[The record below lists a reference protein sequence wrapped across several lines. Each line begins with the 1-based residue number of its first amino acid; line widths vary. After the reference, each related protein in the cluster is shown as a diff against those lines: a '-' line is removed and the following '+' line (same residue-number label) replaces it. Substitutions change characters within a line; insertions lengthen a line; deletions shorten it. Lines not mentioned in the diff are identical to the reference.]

1 MPLRPADLLRDRYR
15 IMGELGRGVGGIV
28 YRAFDEKANVD
39 CVLQEIELDASLT
52 LTQFEQTAERLT
64 SLQNPNIARVL
75 EYFATE
81 QAGYL
86 VVEFVV
92 GESARQWLI
101 INGRPLAE
109 EDVVRWAHEALGA
122 LMYLSR
128 RVPPISHGNLKAGNL
143 RITPQGQ
150 LKLVNFGLNP
160 AMTLGTSPLSP
171 PELASQRTKGLRDDL
186 YALGGALYTL
196 LTGQTITHPRLL
208 VPVRQINP
216 AISEATAQAVERAL
230 SQRAELRFNT
240 PAEFAAAL
248 ATKFDSAP
256 EKPRHDSDVEKRPAE
271 AKPSITLNWR
281 WIVAGLSLVIG
292 FGLLGLLWARDY
304 NARALSVLTPV
315 IEATTPTPQP
325 SATSIPASEVA
336 PTAQPSVTLP
346 PATDTLPP
354 PTPAPPTA
362 TLTPTVV
369 QTGGNQIAFVSER
382 LGAPQVFLMNADGT
396 NQRPLTNQPGGA
408 CQPVWSPDGTQL
420 LFISPCA
427 RKAATYREAALYR
440 IKADGSEAT
449 LLLQLEG
456 GVFDVSW
463 SQSGLAFVSFVSTR
477 PQIFYADANGQN
489 VRRLSVPSAS
499 DRQPTWSPDGQRLV
513 FLNVSRVPDQSILY
527 WMNSDG
533 SYEGTSPLQVTR
545 DLEATQPAWSPDG
558 RLIAFVAD
566 GLLYVVEWDK
576 LGFGAQRLTTLRP
589 NEKPSWSPDGQWL
602 TFESLRD
609 DPFSP
614 DIYRISLSGEP
625 ATRLT
630 TDPAKDYQPAWQP

>member
-28 YRAFDEKANVD
+28 YRAFDEQANAD
-39 CVLQEIELDASLT
+39 CVLQEIELDATLT
-52 LTQFEQTAERLT
+52 LAQFEQTAERLA

-75 EYFATE
+75 EYFAVE

-86 VVEFVV
+86 AVEFVA

-128 RVPPISHGNLKAGNL
+128 RVPPVSHGNLKAGNL
-143 RITPQGQ
+143 RITPKGQ

-160 AMTLGTSPLSP
+160 AMAFGTSPLSP

-208 VPVRQINP
+208 IPVRQINP

-248 ATKFDSAP
+248 VTKFEPTP
-256 EKPRHDSDVEKRPAE
+256 EKQRSDFDPEKKRVVT
-271 AKPSITLNWR
+271 KPTTALNWR
-281 WIVAGLSLVIG
+281 WIAAGLSLVFG

-304 NARALSVLTPV
+304 NTRPL
-315 IEATTPTPQP
+315 TTPTLVAVATTTAVQP
-325 SATSIPASEVA
+325 SETAFLSEAA
-336 PTAQPSVTLP
+336 PTVEPTFTA
-346 PATDTLPP
+346 PP
-354 PTPAPPTA
+354 PTHTPLPPTPVPA
-362 TLTPTVV
+362 TATVLPTIAPAAEK
-369 QTGGNQIAFVSER
+369 QIAFVSER
-382 LGAPQVFLMNADGT
+382 LGEPQVFLMNADGT
-396 NQRPLTNQPGGA
+396 NQRPLTSQAGGA
-408 CQPVWSPDGTQL
+408 CQPAWSPDGTQL

-427 RKAATYREAALYR
+427 RKAATYRESALYR
-440 IKADGSEAT
+440 INADGSEVT

-456 GVFDVSW
+456 GVFDVTW
-463 SQSGLAFVSFVSTR
+463 SPSGLAFVSFVSTR

-489 VRRLSVPSAS
+489 VQRLSVTSAS
-499 DRQPTWSPDGQRLV
+499 DRQPTWSPDGERLV

-527 WMNSDG
+527 WMNGDG
-533 SYEGTSPLQVTR
+533 SYEGSSPLQVTR
-545 DLEATQPAWSPDG
+545 DLDATQPAWSPDG

-566 GLLYVVEWDK
+566 GLLYTVEWDK
-576 LGFGAQRLTTLRP
+576 LGFGARRLTPVRP

-609 DPFSP
+609 DPFSS
-614 DIYRISLSGEP
+614 DIYRIGLSGEP